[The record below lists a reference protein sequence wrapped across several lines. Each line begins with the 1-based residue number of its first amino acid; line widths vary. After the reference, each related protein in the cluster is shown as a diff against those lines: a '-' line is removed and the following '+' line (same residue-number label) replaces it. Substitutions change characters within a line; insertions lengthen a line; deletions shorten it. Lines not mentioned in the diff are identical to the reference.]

1 MKNSMKNLRTDGL
14 SKRWSPV
21 LSSNSLTQRI
31 RPHVIA
37 CYSFN
42 SLENIV
48 FWCNF
53 SSDYIVSRA
62 LIGQGLRYITL

>member
-1 MKNSMKNLRTDGL
+1 MKNSMKNMHTDGL

-37 CYSFN
+37 YYSFN

-48 FWCNF
+48 F
-53 SSDYIVSRA
+53 
-62 LIGQGLRYITL
+62 